1 MLLSVYAMLRQD
13 QNDEWRDVQRTAF
26 EIDSQIRD
34 RELRKVENADFV
46 ANRDQIAKQIEETA
60 AEVAKQQ
67 AEQATLLADV
77 TSRERR
83 VEALEVDLKF
93 RNSDRDEARANF
105 DLAVRDALPED
116 LKNARLEE
124 YRRRQGMCDE
134 KIGRAHV

>member
-77 TSRERR
+77 GSRERR
-83 VEALEVDLKF
+83 VEALEV
-93 RNSDRDEARANF
+93 RS
-105 DLAVRDALPED
+105 
-116 LKNARLEE
+116 EE
-124 YRRRQGMCDE
+124 RRVGKECRS
-134 KIGRAHV
+134 RWSPYH